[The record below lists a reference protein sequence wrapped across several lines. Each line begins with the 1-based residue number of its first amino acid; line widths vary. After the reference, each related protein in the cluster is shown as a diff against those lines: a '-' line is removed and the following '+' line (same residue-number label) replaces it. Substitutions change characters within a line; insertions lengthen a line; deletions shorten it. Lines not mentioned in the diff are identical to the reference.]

1 MSDQKPFEPGAGR
14 GRFAAVEFAM
24 NPEPRCPCILLL
36 DTSGSMGGDPIESL
50 NAGLAAFKSELQSDP
65 LASKRVEVAVFT
77 FGPVKKVVDFVSAG
91 SFDPPKLMA
100 DGLTPMA
107 EAIVTALDALEQRK
121 AAYKANGVAYYRP
134 WVFLM
139 TDGEPTDEPAL
150 VEAAATRIKEAEKQ
164 KAVAFFAVGVDEAD
178 MSALS
183 RLTTRTPLKL
193 KGLAFRELFS
203 WLSTSLQRVSQS
215 QVGEAVALPAVGWNE
230 V

>member
-1 MSDQKPFEPGAGR
+1 MSDQKPFEPAK

-50 NAGLAAFKSELQSDP
+50 NEGLRAFKEELQSDP

-91 SFDPPKLMA
+91 SFEPPKLMA

-121 AAYKANGVAYYRP
+121 AAYKQNGIAYYRP
-134 WVFLM
+134 WIFLM
-139 TDGEPTDEPAL
+139 TDGEPAL
-150 VEAAATRIKEAEKQ
+150 IEAAATRVKDAEK
-164 KAVAFFAVGVDEAD
+164 KKSVAFFSVGVEDAD
-178 MSALS
+178 MAALAKI
-183 RLTTRTPLKL
+183 TTRTPLKL

>member
-1 MSDQKPFEPGAGR
+1 MSDQKPFEPAAGR
-14 GRFAAVEFAM
+14 SRFAAVEFAM
-24 NPEPRCPCILLL
+24 NPEPRCPCVLLL

-50 NAGLAAFKSELQSDP
+50 NAGLAAFKAELQGDP

-77 FGPVKKVVDFVSAG
+77 FGPVKKVVDFVSAA

-121 AAYKANGVAYYRP
+121 AAYKQNGIAYYRP

-150 VEAAATRIKEAEKQ
+150 VEAAATRIKDAEK
-164 KAVAFFAVGVDEAD
+164 KKSVAFFAVGVDEAD
-178 MSALS
+178 MAALS

>member
-1 MSDQKPFEPGAGR
+1 MSSEQKPFEPAK

-50 NAGLAAFKSELQSDP
+50 NEGLKQFQTELQGDS
-65 LASKRVEVAVFT
+65 LASKRVEVCIYT

-91 SFDPPKLMA
+91 SFTAPKLMA
-100 DGLTPMA
+100 DGLTPMG
-107 EAIVTALDALEQRK
+107 EAINAALDALEARK
-121 AAYKANGVAYYRP
+121 ATYKQNGVSYYRP

-139 TDGEPTDEPAL
+139 TDGEPTDD
-150 VEAAATRIKEAEKQ
+150 VEAAAKRVREAEAK
-164 KAVAFFAVGVDEAD
+164 KAVAFFAVGVEEAD
-178 MSALS
+178 MTALS
-183 RLTTRTPLKL
+183 TITTRPPMKL
-193 KGLAFRELFS
+193 KGLAFAELFS

-215 QVGEAVALPAVGWNE
+215 QVGEVVSLPAVGWNE

>member
-1 MSDQKPFEPGAGR
+1 MSDQKPFEPAK

-24 NPEPRCPCILLL
+24 NPEPRCPCVLLL

-50 NAGLAAFKSELQSDP
+50 NEGLRAFKEELQSDP

-91 SFDPPKLMA
+91 SFEPPKLMA

-121 AAYKANGVAYYRP
+121 AAYKQNGVAYYRP

-139 TDGEPTDEPAL
+139 TDGEPTDEAAL
-150 VEAAATRIKEAEKQ
+150 VEAAATRVKDAEK
-164 KAVAFFAVGVDEAD
+164 KKSVAFFAVGVEDAD
-178 MSALS
+178 MTALGKI
-183 RLTTRTPLKL
+183 TTRTPLKL

>member
-1 MSDQKPFEPGAGR
+1 MTDQKPYEPAR

-24 NPEPRCPCILLL
+24 NPEPRCPCVLLL
-36 DTSGSMGGDPIESL
+36 DTSGSMGGEPIESL
-50 NAGLAAFKSELQSDP
+50 NEGLETFKEELQGDA

-77 FGPVKKVVDFVSAG
+77 FGPVKKVVDFVSA
-91 SFDPPKLMA
+91 SAFEAPKLAA

-121 AAYKANGVAYYRP
+121 ATYKQNGVAYYRP

-139 TDGEPTDEPAL
+139 TDGEPTDEAAL
-150 VEAAATRIKEAEKQ
+150 VEAAAARIKDAEQ
-164 KAVAFFAVGVDEAD
+164 KKSVAFFAVGVEGAD
-178 MSALS
+178 MAALT
-183 RLTTRTPLKL
+183 RLTTRSPLKL

-203 WLSTSLQRVSQS
+203 WLSSSLQRVSQS
-215 QVGEAVALPAVGWNE
+215 QVGEAVSLPAVGWNE